1 MIKIFHAQNE
11 FAFKLLEQYLLPYEK
26 YCCTL
31 MQKILSHEK
40 SIYFLGDMNIGDVL
54 NISEAQNTSDTLH
67 LTPSDFNKAH
77 TSEINTPT
85 LSDIQKPLSLIHGVI
100 FFEKG
105 RTVFHCLPEHN
116 SEIFDAL
123 KFFFL
128 NQAVSGI
135 VGEKTGTLY
144 LQSILQKAHCGK
156 EVEVRDYYFMEASNI
171 KLQKDNLVAE
181 SSNKIILC
189 TQKDINS
196 LMPLQ
201 LAYVNEEVTPKSRK
215 TNDAAEGLMFE
226 KLVKKNAVYG
236 IKNNSEFISKAHI
249 SVSTNNYFQIG
260 GVYTVEQFRNH
271 GLACFLVKEIAKK
284 AALENKKAVL
294 FVNQKN
300 ISALHSYQKAGFV
313 KTGEYR
319 IVYY

>member
-11 FAFKLLEQYLLPYEK
+11 FVFKLLKEYLLPYEK

-54 NISEAQNTSDTLH
+54 QLTSAEL
-67 LTPSDFNKAH
+67 NEAH
-77 TSEINTPT
+77 TSEINTHT
-85 LSDIQKPLSLIHGVI
+85 LSDIQKTLSLIHGVI
-100 FFEKG
+100 SFEKG
-105 RTVFHCLPEHN
+105 RTVFHCLPEQN
-116 SEIFDAL
+116 SEIFDSL

-144 LQSILQKAHCGK
+144 LQSILQKARCGK
-156 EVEVRDYYFMEASNI
+156 EVEVRDYYFMEASNVNL
-171 KLQKDNLVAE
+171 KQDNLVVE
-181 SSNKIILC
+181 NSNENKIILC
-189 TQKDINS
+189 TEKDINL

-201 LAYVNEEVTPKSRK
+201 FSYIKEEVTPDSRK
-215 TNDAAEGLMFE
+215 ANAAAERLLFE
-226 KLVKKNAVYG
+226 KLVKKNVVYG

-260 GVYTVEQFRNH
+260 GVYTVEQYRNH
-271 GLACFLVKEIAKK
+271 GLACSLVKEIAKE
-284 AALENKKAVL
+284 AVLENKKAVL
-294 FVNQKN
+294 FVKQKN
-300 ISALHSYQKAGFV
+300 SSALHSYQKAGFV